1 MTENRICISVIGCGN
16 VGNALALLLL
26 NRSKQ
31 PVDLNIMEPDNRN
44 DGRILELQHIAA
56 LYGSHTVSKN
66 SGEKLLDA
74 QVVFHTAGAGKKI
87 TGDRMEVAEDN
98 VRLTRELFLGTK
110 FKYSPY
116 IVVLSN
122 PVDIIT
128 YFVQHYTSAAP
139 GKVFGTGTMLDSA
152 RLSSLLVERGYTTKP
167 IRAFVVGE
175 HGNTM
180 VPLFSRIREITL
192 HSNQQ
197 KHLEQETIY
206 AAQRIKQTQDATST
220 GVASCALFLMDYLLK
235 EDQSTPFSYPV
246 CCQTDKTLNTFL
258 GLKESIALSWFYT
271 TNGKSYFPFACNSK
285 EVSALKNSANY
296 VSEVIRQLKE
306 KGY

>member
-1 MTENRICISVIGCGN
+1 MTQNRICISVIGCGN

-31 PVDLNIMEPDNRN
+31 PVDLNIMEPDSRN

-56 LYGSHTVSKN
+56 LYGCHTISRNN
-66 SGEKLLDA
+66 SEKLHSA
-74 QVVFHTAGAGKKI
+74 QVVFHTAGTGKKI

-110 FKYSPY
+110 FKYSPH

-128 YFVQHYTSAAP
+128 YFVQRYTTAAP

-152 RLSSLLVERGYTTKP
+152 RLSSLLIEQGYTTRP

-180 VPLFSRIREITL
+180 VPLFSRISEITL
-192 HSNQQ
+192 RPEEQ
-197 KHLEQETIY
+197 KYIEKETVY
-206 AAQRIKQTQDATST
+206 AAQKIKQTQDATFT
-220 GVASCALFLMDYLLK
+220 GVASCALFLMNYLLK
-235 EDQSTPFSYPV
+235 ADQPSPFPYPV

-271 TNGKSYFPFACNSK
+271 TNGSSYFPFECNSK